1 MLCLA
6 ASIEA
11 LVTAGSSAVMAVSA
25 RARGRRTG
33 PEAAGGLRR
42 ANARGVH
49 RGLVGAVVHSS
60 VSLCFGALQ
69 DRFSVRA
76 L

>member
-11 LVTAGSSAVMAVSA
+11 LVTAGSSAVMALS
-25 RARGRRTG
+25 RPKGDEQARGGGGPPRERTR
-33 PEAAGGLRR
+33 L
-42 ANARGVH
+42 H